1 MSGFP
6 MSQQENSAL
15 NRRSI
20 LTWTAPISL
29 LAVSSALV
37 VGLLSFGAGGLERT
51 RLLWRFEFSLIVAL
65 WVRFDRP
72 YTGFGAP
79 FEFDAFMFF
88 GWPLLLPFYLYRT
101 RRWWGLMLA
110 VGVYL
115 LSLVPSAITGL
126 VGKIP

>member
-1 MSGFP
+1 MPGSP
-6 MSQQENSAL
+6 MTQQENTAL

-51 RLLWRFEFSLIVAL
+51 RLLCRFDFSLIVAL

-72 YTGFGAP
+72 STGFGAP
-79 FEFDAFMFF
+79 FEFDAFIFF
-88 GWPLLLPFYLYRT
+88 GWPLPLPFF
-101 RRWWGLMLA
+101 
-110 VGVYL
+110 
-115 LSLVPSAITGL
+115 LSFTPRCSRLIL
-126 VGKIP
+126 